1 MFTRFLLLACLF
13 SSLIFAQDFLPSV
26 FWCATPQTPDP
37 GDEYQ
42 RGFMYSPDY
51 VEFSS
56 EIRERMM
63 PYYVKELKM
72 QGVSK
77 ETHTQGKKTTAIF
90 YYNEKGLLTKYESKE
105 YFKEIIPEYDANNN
119 IVALVSK
126 SDSYYSRVVVTRD
139 SLMRI
144 SEVNTE
150 QCGYIYTYDKSGKLV
165 SISSKTPRLTVI
177 WRKDNFYV
185 TNGISFAINADS
197 LEYDEYGR
205 TKSIQFGFD
214 ANGGY
219 SEFDKKGRLV
229 SESSFAR
236 SIGNTFSYIYTNGLI
251 TKILLETYYNVSRN
265 TTKTVTNVKYEY
277 KHKKQK

>member
-1 MFTRFLLLACLF
+1 MLSRLLILACMF
-13 SSLIFAQDFLPSV
+13 SSMMLAQDFLPSI
-26 FWCATPQTPDP
+26 FWYASPLTPDP
-37 GDEYQ
+37 EDEYQ
-42 RGFMYSPDY
+42 RAFTYNPDY
-51 VEFSS
+51 VEFNS
-56 EIRERMM
+56 EIRERIM
-63 PYYVKELKM
+63 PYYVKELKK

-77 ETHTQGKKTTAIF
+77 EIHTQGKKTTANF
-90 YYNEKGLLTKYESKE
+90 YYNANGLLIKFESKE

-126 SDSYYSRVVVTRD
+126 SDGFYSRVVVARD

-144 SEVNTE
+144 SGVNTDK
-150 QCGYIYTYDKSGKLV
+150 CSYIYSYDESGKLV
-165 SISSKTPRLTVI
+165 SILSKTPRLPVI
-177 WRKDNFYV
+177 WRLDNFYV
-185 TNGISFAINADS
+185 THGIFFAINADS

-205 TKSIQFGFD
+205 TKSIKFGFD

-236 SIGNTFSYIYTNGLI
+236 SIGNTFSYTYTNGLI
-251 TKILLETYYNVSRN
+251 TKILLETYNNVSRN

>member
-126 SDSYYSRVVVTRD
+126 SDGYYSRVVVTRD
-139 SLMRI
+139 SLRRI

-150 QCGYIYTYDKSGKLV
+150 QCGYIYTYDISGKLV

-177 WRKDNFYV
+177 WRKDNLFV
-185 TNGISFAINADS
+185 THGISFAINADS
-197 LEYDEYGR
+197 IEFDEYGR
-205 TKSIQFGFD
+205 LLTLKYGMD
-214 ANGGY
+214 ANGGSAEY
-219 SEFDKKGRLV
+219 DKSGRLI
-229 SESSFAR
+229 SEGYFAR
-236 SIGNTFSYIYTNGLI
+236 SILDNIDYTFKNNLVIKKLHENFN
-251 TKILLETYYNVSRN
+251 NVTQK

-277 KHKKQK
+277 KHKKKK